1 MFRGL
6 CIGTL
11 IDVWIDAWMHRP
23 LLCLSIVTLRRSSEI
38 GINLALDF
46 FLCRMFESWRVLA
59 ILSVVLDA
67 LN

>member
-1 MFRGL
+1 MFNA
-6 CIGTL
+6 
-11 IDVWIDAWMHRP
+11 WIDAWMHRP
-23 LLCLSIVTLRRSSEI
+23 MLCLSIVTLRRSSEI

-59 ILSVVLDA
+59 VLSAVLGA